1 MMNKRW
7 VVLSASVLL
16 LIMAMI
22 VTPAAAQDPG
32 PVTGALATLAA
43 ATAQAQMIRQ
53 AQEATYAAQRA
64 TIQAVMIEQ
73 TRTAAQMQASATRQ
87 AFSVQG
93 TATALSAQ
101 ATQSALDELNRQ
113 RAMTATSQA
122 QNLQAT
128 RNAQEAAATAAV
140 LSSQATS
147 EAYQA
152 QATRLRAIEAVAI
165 AAQAT
170 DAARLSETYATRQER
185 FSLGLLIVEVGF
197 IIGALLIIGWLTR
210 TLVLWAKRLA
220 PQPVS
225 DAALLDFAKQNRRTN
240 LAEVMTHDGAVY
252 SAAEPTVIEQQAE
265 PEARMPEFVQV
276 VDDPRIVEA
285 LDRWAERFDAS
296 AAEDHGGTHAG

>member
-1 MMNKRW
+1 MNKRW
-7 VVLSASVLL
+7 VVLFASVLL
-16 LIMAMI
+16 LILAML
-22 VTPAAAQDPG
+22 VTPVAAQDPG

-73 TRTAAQMQASATRQ
+73 TRTAAQVQASATRQ

-93 TATALSAQ
+93 TATAISAQ

-113 RAMTATSQA
+113 RALTATVQA

-128 RNAQEAAATAAV
+128 RNTQEAAATAVA

-170 DAARLSETYATRQER
+170 DAARLSETYATRQDR
-185 FSLGLLIVEVGF
+185 FSLGLLIVEFGF
-197 IIGALLIIGWLTR
+197 IVGALLIIGWLTR

-220 PQPVS
+220 PQSVS
-225 DAALLDFAKQNRRTN
+225 VGPNLD
-240 LAEVMTHDGAVY
+240 EVVTGNEP
-252 SAAEPTVIEQQAE
+252 EPTVIEQPTE
-265 PEARMPEFVQV
+265 PERSERMPEFVQV

-285 LDRWAERFDAS
+285 LNQWAVKFDA
-296 AAEDHGGTHAG
+296 AQGETHAE

>member
-1 MMNKRW
+1 MNKRF
-7 VVLSASVLL
+7 VVLSAAVLF
-16 LIMAMI
+16 LILAMI

-64 TIQAVMIEQ
+64 TVQAVMIEQ

-93 TATALSAQ
+93 TATAISAQ
-101 ATQSALDELNRQ
+101 AMQSALDELNRQ

-128 RNAQEAAATAAV
+128 RNTQEAAATEAV

-152 QATRLRAIEAVAI
+152 QATSQAVSI

-197 IIGALLIIGWLTR
+197 ISGALLIIGWLTR

-220 PQPVS
+220 PQPVN
-225 DAALLDFAKQNRRTN
+225 DAALDE
-240 LAEVMTHDGAVY
+240 EVLIEDKP
-252 SAAEPTVIEQQAE
+252 EPTVIEQQAE
-265 PEARMPEFVQV
+265 PERSDRMPEFVRV

-285 LDRWAERFDAS
+285 LDRWAEKFDA
-296 AAEDHGGTHAG
+296 AQGETHAE